1 MVGMVGGA
9 AFSLWS
15 IVTMLWPVSYSAWDI
30 GRSVLYVAF
39 LLALTGLAGS
49 VARSRQSVVR
59 TFSSVAWN
67 SVLAAALTLATYAM
81 TTRFFAH
88 RIIQLP
94 EYSLDYAYHGYTS
107 PEVYL
112 ATNYADLLQLQVF
125 SWTVSVVGQV
135 VVAGTA
141 GWYLR
146 RVRWLNKGV
155 ARAER

>member
-15 IVTMLWPVSYSAWDI
+15 IVTMLWPVSYRAWDI

-39 LLALTGLAGS
+39 LLALTGLAAS
-49 VARSRQSVVR
+49 VARSRGSVVR

-67 SVLAAALTLATYAM
+67 SVVAGALTLAAYAIS
-81 TTRFFAH
+81 TRFFAH
-88 RIIQLP
+88 RIVQLP
-94 EYSLDYAYHGYTS
+94 EYALDYAYHGYAS

-112 ATNYADLLQLQVF
+112 EANYADLFQLQVF
-125 SWTVSVVGQV
+125 VLSVSVVIQV
-135 VVAGTA
+135 LAAGTA

-146 RVRWLNKGV
+146 RVRV
-155 ARAER
+155 AGRLRGGR